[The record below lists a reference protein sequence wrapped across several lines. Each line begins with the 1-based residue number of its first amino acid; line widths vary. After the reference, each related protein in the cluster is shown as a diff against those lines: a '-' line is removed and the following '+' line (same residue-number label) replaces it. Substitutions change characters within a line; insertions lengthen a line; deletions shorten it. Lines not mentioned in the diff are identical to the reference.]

1 VTDAAAASEAVFV
14 ALQSMLQ
21 VSGRFATVNRHEVKN
36 APSVQ
41 LTAEIWADRIEPYI
55 PANGLAVTSL
65 LHTYKVRIG
74 KGMLTQPEDAIDP
87 AVIGAVVDL
96 MTRLYGDVDLGTTG
110 AELGPFVAE
119 GGGLFA
125 QAGYINRDSK
135 LYRVMDVHIP
145 VIIYDAFPQA
155 R

>member
-1 VTDAAAASEAVFV
+1 MTDAAAASEAVFI

-21 VSGRFATVNRHEVKN
+21 TSGRYDTVNRHEVKN
-36 APSVQ
+36 APLTS
-41 LTAEIWADRIEPYI
+41 LTAEIWADRIEPA
-55 PANGLAVTSL
+55 PAMSGLAVGSVLATFR
-65 LHTYKVRIG
+65 VRIG
-74 KGMLTQPEDAIDP
+74 MGMLTEPQDAIDP

-96 MTRLYGDVDLGTTG
+96 FTRLYGDLDLGTDG

-125 QAGYINRDSK
+125 QAGYVPRDGK
-135 LYRVMDVHIP
+135 LYRVMDVYVP
-145 VIIYDAFPQA
+145 VIIFDAFPQV